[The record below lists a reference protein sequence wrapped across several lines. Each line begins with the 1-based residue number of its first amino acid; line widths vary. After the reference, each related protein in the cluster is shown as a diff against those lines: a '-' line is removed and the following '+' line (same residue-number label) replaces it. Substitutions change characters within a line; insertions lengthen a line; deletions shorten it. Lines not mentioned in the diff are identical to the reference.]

1 MGRTFRVYLAGE
13 KVLACKQCGNHL
25 AVSEGVISEVGR
37 YQHVPSSGPGWQ
49 NRSHFRGQHGTAWL
63 VQQVVNTYTGDA
75 EDREMSTG
83 RHTVRDVFCRV
94 CHTTLGWKYD
104 YAFEYSQKYKEGKF
118 ILEKALFSEKPERR
132 DIGLV
137 PRIEEIPVRDI
148 IAARV

>member
-25 AVSEGVISEVGR
+25 AVSEGVISE
-37 YQHVPSSGPGWQ
+37 
-49 NRSHFRGQHGTAWL
+49 HFRGQHGTAWL